1 MCYHGTSL
9 DEFTHMNSLDVQ
21 QVFDITAKLQEQCR
35 DICIKLDITLT
46 GEHFDEM
53 TELFLELL
61 MADSDTPMYVRKMSL
76 ENAVDNW
83 LSHLVAY
90 RDNRRSEKYR
100 MEMKANA
107 MNLTY
112 VEEYYEQR
120 LGELKMLEIQIQQ
133 MGASSSPSFKR

>member
-1 MCYHGTSL
+1 
-9 DEFTHMNSLDVQ
+9 MNSLDVQ

-53 TELFLELL
+53 TELFWERL

-112 VEEYYEQR
+112 MEEYYEQR

-133 MGASSSPSFKR
+133 LGASSSPSFKR

>member
-1 MCYHGTSL
+1 
-9 DEFTHMNSLDVQ
+9 MNSLDVQ
-21 QVFDITAKLQEQCR
+21 QVFDIKAKLQKQCR
-35 DICIKLDITLT
+35 DIYIKLDITLT

-53 TELFLELL
+53 TELFLERL

>member
-1 MCYHGTSL
+1 
-9 DEFTHMNSLDVQ
+9 MNSLDVQ

-53 TELFLELL
+53 TELFLERL
-61 MADSDTPMYVRKMSL
+61 MADSDTPMYVRKMAL

-83 LSHLVAY
+83 QSHLVAY